1 MFFLAARFVGSTP
14 QNTNDIAQRQQ
25 TFVDVDAF
33 FQPCT
38 WVTLKKNNDNTNI
51 SALEGKKGDAAE
63 TKFHTHK
70 IHTQATIVYL
80 THWFVLLFH
89 FLLNQPNESD
99 SWFPFDAHLPP
110 PNVSL
115 PTLDDATSRSISHGN
130 DWTPHSCWSTPWLF
144 WKNLGSKGPQN
155 WLRPGWFSAPN
166 QPRTEQ

>member
-63 TKFHTHK
+63 TKSTHTRSTHK
-70 IHTQATIVYL
+70 QSSFT
-80 THWFVLLFH
+80 
-89 FLLNQPNESD
+89 
-99 SWFPFDAHLPP
+99 
-110 PNVSL
+110 
-115 PTLDDATSRSISHGN
+115 
-130 DWTPHSCWSTPWLF
+130 
-144 WKNLGSKGPQN
+144 
-155 WLRPGWFSAPN
+155 
-166 QPRTEQ
+166 